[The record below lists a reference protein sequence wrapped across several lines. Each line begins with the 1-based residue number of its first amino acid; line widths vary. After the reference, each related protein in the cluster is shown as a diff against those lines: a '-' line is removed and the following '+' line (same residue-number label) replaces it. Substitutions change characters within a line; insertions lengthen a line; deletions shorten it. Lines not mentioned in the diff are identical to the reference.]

1 MGDNRQEGNEQ
12 LKTLNLKRL
21 KFCQEY
27 VVDFNGTQACIRAGY
42 SKKTAGTQAEQLLKI
57 LEVKAKVKELIEA
70 QTKRTEVTA
79 DIVIEELALLGFSN
93 MMDYVI
99 IKDGIPDID
108 LSVLTRKQ
116 AAAIQEVM
124 LEKGKWGV
132 RVKIKLTD
140 KIRALTKL
148 GEHLG
153 IFNNEPAI
161 EVNINVNTAKERI
174 QSRIDSIID
183 RYATEEIP
191 ERIN

>member
-1 MGDNRQEGNEQ
+1 MNQ
-12 LKTLNLKRL
+12 KRL
-21 KFCQEY
+21 KFCREY

-42 SKKTAGTQAEQLLKI
+42 SKKTAAVQAEQLLRI
-57 LEVKAKVKELIEA
+57 LEVKAKVKELTEEQA
-70 QTKRTEVTA
+70 KRTEVTA

-93 MMDYVI
+93 MLDYVI

-124 LEKGKWGV
+124 LEKGKWGS

-174 QSRIDSIID
+174 QSRIDSIIN
-183 RYATEEIP
+183 RYATEEIS